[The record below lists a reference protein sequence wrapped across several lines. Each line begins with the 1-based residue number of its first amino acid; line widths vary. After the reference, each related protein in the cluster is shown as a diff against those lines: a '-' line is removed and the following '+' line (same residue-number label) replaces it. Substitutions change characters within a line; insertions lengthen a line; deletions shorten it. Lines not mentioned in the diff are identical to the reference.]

1 MLAHSSKI
9 VHAAG
14 QHDPAV
20 DTARLTFP
28 NGWYLAAEISRET
41 PRPVLAMW
49 AQDTSGWP
57 GGDCQLDVA
66 GVDALLADLPR
77 FAAQLRALR
86 DQLAA
91 ETSGDAR

>member
-1 MLAHSSKI
+1 MLAQSSKI
-9 VHAAG
+9 VHVAG
-14 QHDPAV
+14 QHAPAV

-41 PRPVLAMW
+41 PRPVLAVW

-57 GGDCQLDVA
+57 GGDCQLDAA
-66 GVDALLADLPR
+66 GVDAILGDLDQ

-86 DQLAA
+86 AQLAA
-91 ETSGDAR
+91 ETPEGAR

>member
-9 VHAAG
+9 VHVAG
-14 QHDPAV
+14 QHAPAV
-20 DTARLTFP
+20 DIARLTFP

-41 PRPVLAMW
+41 PRPLLALW
-49 AQDTSGWP
+49 TQDISGWP
-57 GGDCQLDVA
+57 GGDCQLDAA

-91 ETSGDAR
+91 ETSEGAR